1 MAALLCVRPVLR
13 AIARSFN
20 HTANRRHDDAERAL
34 GLYEPGKD
42 PPEDVARASFVL
54 ARALEGEPAEV
65 ARARTLAEQAL
76 EGFSGKDR
84 TAVEEWLRQH
94 PPPGDAPAS
103 AEGP

>member
-1 MAALLCVRPVLR
+1 MGKIVGWLAEAEIRRGRVSEARAL
-13 AIARSFN
+13 
-20 HTANRRHDDAERAL
+20 AERAL
-34 GLYEPGKD
+34 GLYEPGQD

-54 ARALEGEPAEV
+54 ARALEGEPAEA

-94 PPPGDAPAS
+94 PPPGDAPVS